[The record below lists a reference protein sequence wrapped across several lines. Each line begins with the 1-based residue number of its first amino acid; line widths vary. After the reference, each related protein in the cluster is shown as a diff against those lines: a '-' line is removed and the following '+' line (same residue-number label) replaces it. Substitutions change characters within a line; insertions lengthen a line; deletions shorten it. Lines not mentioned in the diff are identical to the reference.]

1 MDHYV
6 NLSELQNVV
15 GKYVD
20 QYNLL
25 VAGGPLAATGL
36 VRTFVGKNKALSMAI
51 GGSAAWFAVK
61 ELSGPML
68 GLMQDQ
74 FGYLQSIFGMFK

>member
-1 MDHYV
+1 VEHYV
-6 NLSELQNVV
+6 NLSELQNIV

-25 VAGGPLAATGL
+25 VAGGPLAAAGA
-36 VRTFVGKNKALSMAI
+36 VRMFVGKNKVLTVAM
-51 GGSAAWFAVK
+51 GGSAAWLAVK

-68 GLMQDQ
+68 GLMNDQ
-74 FGYLQSIFGMFK
+74 FGYLQQVFGLLK